1 MNPFEKYR
9 SLILESDFK
18 INVSFNYIDILNFTK
33 IINIEEK
40 EVILEQDKKI
50 IKITGSN
57 IRVVRMLKDELLL
70 TGTIKKITLGSD

>member
-40 EVILEQDKKI
+40 EVILEQNKKI
-50 IKITGSN
+50 IKIIGSN

>member
-50 IKITGSN
+50 IKIIGSN

-70 TGTIKKITLGSD
+70 TGIIKKITLGSD

>member
-50 IKITGSN
+50 IKIIGSN